1 MYFGCAWFFSAAWAF
16 SGGREKGLLSSCS
29 SQSSRC
35 GSFSCSLVA
44 LGTQAS
50 VAAACGLL
58 SAGSVAA
65 VHGLSFSKARGIFP
79 DQGWNLCPLHW
90 QEDS

>member
-1 MYFGCAWFFSAAWAF
+1 MYFGCAWVFSAAWAF
-16 SGGREKGLLSSCS
+16 SGSREKGLLSSCS

-35 GSFSCSLVA
+35 GSFSYSLAA

-58 SAGSVAA
+58 STGSVAA
-65 VHGLSFSKARGIFP
+65 VHVLSFSKARGIFP
-79 DQGWNLCPLHW
+79 DQGWNLCSLHW